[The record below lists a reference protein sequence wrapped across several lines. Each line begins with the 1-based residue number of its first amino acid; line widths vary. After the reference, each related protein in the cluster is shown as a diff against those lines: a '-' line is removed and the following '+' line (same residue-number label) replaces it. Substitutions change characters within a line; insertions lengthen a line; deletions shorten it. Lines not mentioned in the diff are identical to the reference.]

1 MYLDRSLKYCN
12 FINGAA
18 YFISRYVPWIKS
30 TVDYLEIDH
39 TPRESDRSR
48 MEHAKVGIFYIPN
61 RKLRTSYDR
70 INHMY
75 FQYLKSLRN
84 F

>member
-1 MYLDRSLKYCN
+1 MIEILARVWVAQVNLNNTSTLKRLLKYCN
-12 FINGAA
+12 FINDTA

-48 MEHAKVGIFYIPN
+48 GEHAKVHKDF
-61 RKLRTSYDR
+61 T
-70 INHMY
+70 
-75 FQYLKSLRN
+75 
-84 F
+84 